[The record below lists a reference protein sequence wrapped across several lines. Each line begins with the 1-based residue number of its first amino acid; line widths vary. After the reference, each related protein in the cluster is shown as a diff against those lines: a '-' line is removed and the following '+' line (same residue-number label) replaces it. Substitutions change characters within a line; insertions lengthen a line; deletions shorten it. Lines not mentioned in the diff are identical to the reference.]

1 VNDIVCPATTSA
13 IATRTHPRSQDE
25 PPAST
30 PGPASA
36 GPGDDATDAAGASR
50 AITSASEEDIRARN
64 PLALAPATPF
74 VEHRGVIVIVMGVSG
89 CGKTT
94 VGRAL
99 AGRLGCEFLDADDFH
114 PPENVAKMRGGT
126 PLTDADRAG
135 WLARLR
141 AEIEARLASGANAV
155 LACSA
160 LRESYRARLRRP
172 GEPVHLAYLR
182 GDFDTIAA
190 RLAARAGHYM
200 PPSLLRSQF
209 ATLEEPGPEAIV
221 VPVELPPE
229 QAVARILAAIMA

>member
-1 VNDIVCPATTSA
+1 
-13 IATRTHPRSQDE
+13 
-25 PPAST
+25 
-30 PGPASA
+30 
-36 GPGDDATDAAGASR
+36 
-50 AITSASEEDIRARN
+50 
-64 PLALAPATPF
+64 
-74 VEHRGVIVIVMGVSG
+74 MGVSG

-135 WLARLR
+135 WLDRLR
-141 AEIEARLASGANAV
+141 TEIETRLQAGTNAV

-160 LRESYRARLRRP
+160 LRETYRSRLRRP

-190 RLAARAGHYM
+190 RLAGRSGHYM
-200 PPSLLRSQF
+200 PPALLRSQF
-209 ATLEEPGPEAIV
+209 ATLEEPGAEAIV
-221 VPVELPPE
+221 VPVELPAD
-229 QAVARILAAIMA
+229 QAAARILGVIMA